1 MKLALTFG
9 ETLDLDEQLVC
20 SVLSEMF
27 NVDIEFDDDTVVLRG
42 HSADILCWIAFNVLP
57 LEDIEA

>member
-1 MKLALTFG
+1 MKLDLTFG

-27 NVDIEFDDDTVVLRG
+27 NVDIEFDEDTVVLRG
-42 HSADILCWIAFNVLP
+42 EPADILCWIAFNVLP
-57 LEDIEA
+57 LETIEA